1 MPRIIKTEHQNK
13 ALKCIRDDL
22 KTVSGLTRFI
32 NNTDI
37 KATVILANQENR
49 ISITQDKVILDV
61 FAKTMRKSLID
72 RIKKLAR
79 DNAIELS
86 PEDLSILDILM
97 PKRNNDHEYSTEII

>member
-13 ALKCIRDDL
+13 ALKCIKDDL

-32 NNTDI
+32 NSTDNV
-37 KATVILANQENR
+37 ATVILTNQKNR

-61 FAKTMRKSLID
+61 FAKSMRKSLTD

-86 PEDLSILDILM
+86 TEDLSVLDVLV
-97 PKRNNDHEYSTEII
+97 PKKDNVYEHNTEII